1 MRRNTNSKASG
12 SRKFTPLSFRFA
24 PNKGEP
30 PPPLLSLYEQ
40 LGNNLD
46 KEQHQHEQEDRAY
59 GLTPPL

>member
-24 PNKGEP
+24 PDKAP
-30 PPPLLSLYEQ
+30 FPLSHSRCEQ
-40 LGNNLD
+40 LRNNFD